1 MSASSKEIYVFLNS
15 NGVPI
20 TGATYTFR
28 DTAGSVIATFTE
40 VQAGLYT
47 VIAETGTYDIF
58 KNGVKDTDLSPHVHI
73 DSNTIPLIGGVISF
87 GPGSD
92 GAYTLDG
99 TQASVSGLFTKN
111 SATSYTLLRNGY
123 FTTLTI
129 SAGVTLS
136 LAGFIP
142 FASVQLINNGILDN
156 SGAAGGNATSAA
168 SQTKGIGG
176 ASTAD
181 ATGGYLVA
189 GGRGA
194 AGGNGGDGAGAP
206 VAGSD
211 GTATAGGY
219 FNTVAG
225 VSGKIGGHG
234 GDNGTQGA
242 LGGSPGTT
250 ALAATAGNMRT
261 SWNAYLGRVFSATA
275 VLAPVLQ
282 QTNGGSGGG
291 SRGLGTGYGSG
302 GGGGAAGNNGGNIV
316 IVAKLISG
324 SGVVSANGGAGG
336 NGGNGGNATLS
347 GGSGGGGA
355 AGVGGNGGFITVLY
369 GSDISTWTYS
379 IAAGSP
385 GTKGTKGTVVSGTL
399 GTDGEAGAVGVV
411 GLSQTFK
418 I

>member
-1 MSASSKEIYVFLNS
+1 MSASSKEIYVFLDS

-28 DTAGSVIATFTE
+28 DTSATLIATFTE

-47 VIAETGTYDIF
+47 VIAETGTYDIY
-58 KNGVKDTDLSPHVHI
+58 KNGVKDTNLSPHVHI
-73 DSNTIPLIGGVISF
+73 DSNTIPLIGGTISY
-87 GPGSD
+87 GAGSD

-111 SATSYTLLRNGY
+111 SSTSYTLLRNGY

-136 LAGFIP
+136 LAGYIP
-142 FASVQLINNGILDN
+142 FASVQIINNGILDN
-156 SGAAGGNATSAA
+156 SGANGGSGTSAVA
-168 SQTKGIGG
+168 QTKGTGG
-176 ASTAD
+176 TSTAD

-194 AGGNGGDGAGAP
+194 AGGNGGDGSGAP

-211 GTATAGGY
+211 GSAPAGGY
-219 FNTVAG
+219 WSSTVG
-225 VSGKIGGHG
+225 LTGKIGGHG

-242 LGGSPGTT
+242 VGGAAGGV
-250 ALAATAGNMRT
+250 ALAATAGSMRT

-275 VLAPVLQ
+275 VLAPTLQ

-302 GGGGAAGNNGGNIV
+302 GGGGAAGNNGGSIV

-324 SGVVSANGGAGG
+324 SGVISANGRNGG
-336 NGGNGGNATLS
+336 NGGNGGNATGV
-347 GGSGGGGA
+347 GGGGGGGA
-355 AGVGGNGGFITVLY
+355 AGNGGNGGFITVLY

-379 IAAGSP
+379 VAAGIA

-399 GTDGEAGAVGVV
+399 GTDGEAGVSGVV
-411 GLSQTFK
+411 GLVQSFK